1 MRCVSR
7 EININYYHCHAIR
20 TRDSRDRGRRV
31 FVVLEEANLEVI
43 KTNRGFQLL
52 NCDDH
57 LGLHRRLKKDPRDS
71 RPDILHQMLLML
83 LDSPLNKRGLLQIY
97 IRTKK
102 NVVIEVSPHIRIPR
116 TFKRFAGLM
125 VQLMHKLK
133 IRAADG
139 PKTLLKIV
147 KSPVTRHLP
156 TNCRVIGTSV
166 AGTLVD
172 AHDFVKTLPQNDPLV
187 FIFGAVAHGNAGAP
201 SYAEETV
208 ALSEHPLSGA
218 YALGRLLNA
227 FERCWAIL

>member
-1 MRCVSR
+1 VPKSGRG
-7 EININYYHCHAIR
+7 H
-20 TRDSRDRGRRV
+20 GRRV

-71 RPDILHQMLLML
+71 RPDILHQMLLVL
-83 LDSPLNKRGLLQIY
+83 LDSPLNKRGLLQIFV
-97 IRTKK
+97 RTKK
-102 NVVIEVSPHIRIPR
+102 NVIIEVNPHVRLPR

-147 KSPVTRHLP
+147 KGPVTRHLP
-156 TNCRVIGTSV
+156 TNCRVYGTSV
-166 AGTLVD
+166 TGTLVD
-172 AHDFVKTLPQNDPLV
+172 AHDFVPTLPQHDPLV
-187 FIFGAVAHGNAGAP
+187 FVFGAVAHGDAGNPA
-201 SYAEETV
+201 YAEETV

-218 YALGRLLNA
+218 YAVGRLLGG
-227 FERCWAIL
+227 FERHWGIL